1 MKLTA
6 SPKLLVGVFV
16 LMFFIILVSS
26 KFLSGVR
33 LDLSENGLYSL
44 SEGTERIVQSIEQ
57 PVTLTLF
64 FSDKA
69 SSQLPALRTYA
80 QRVQE
85 LIEEYVNLSN
95 GKLIFE
101 KVDPEPFSEAEDE
114 AALAGLQGVPF
125 GTRGDVVYF
134 GLRIKNDLGAE
145 EVIPFMQPDR
155 EAYLEY
161 ELTKL
166 ISSLSKTSLP
176 TVGVYSGLDIQGG
189 FDFMTR
195 QSKPAWTIL
204 DYIQQGFQIEWID
217 DNATEINNIDV
228 LLLIAPQNLSEKL
241 KFAIDQFVI
250 SGGRTIVFL
259 DPYMETIATQG
270 GVPAVQRSDLSSLLP
285 NWGVKLR
292 EDVFVTDFAN
302 SMVVGVGQS
311 RNPVRHIGLLSM
323 DPQGA
328 AGEDGVDIII
338 HGLESLNWSS
348 AGILDQVE
356 GSDVQFSPMIV
367 SSDQAQPRSAE
378 LLTQLADPQTLM
390 DEFVPTG
397 ERYTLAAKISGK
409 AKTAFPEGI
418 RFTEDL
424 AKNADDSETEASND
438 EGSEVGADKVTA
450 EPETTEITLAAN
462 HQETDSLRLFI
473 VADTDILSDR
483 LWVQVQNFF
492 GQQIVSPWADNG
504 SLLVNAIENF
514 SGHPDLIEIR
524 SQGRFNRPFDKVEAM
539 RLDAE
544 ARFLE
549 QQNRLEEELEA
560 TESKLLEL
568 EQLRG
573 EGDGAMFSDEQAAE
587 LEKFQS
593 EKLKIRK
600 QLRDVQHQ
608 LDQDIESLGTRLK
621 LINIFLVPSLIL
633 LLVLSVAMRKRFA

>member
-6 SPKLLVGVFV
+6 SPKVLVGVFM

-26 KFLSGVR
+26 KFLSGAR

-44 SEGTERIVQSIEQ
+44 SEGTERILESIEQ

-80 QRVQE
+80 QRVEE

-95 GKLIFE
+95 GKLVFE
-101 KVDPEPFSEAEDE
+101 KIDPVPFSEAEDE

-134 GLRIKNDLGAE
+134 GLRIKNDEGAE

-176 TVGVYSGLDIQGG
+176 TVGVYSGIDVQGG
-189 FDFMTR
+189 FDYMTR
-195 QSKPAWTIL
+195 QSTPAWTIL
-204 DYIQQGFQIEWID
+204 DYIQQGFDIEWID
-217 DNATEINNIDV
+217 DNATEIKDIDV
-228 LLLIAPQNLSEKL
+228 LLLIAPQNLSEQL
-241 KFAIDQFVI
+241 KFAIDQFVVG
-250 SGGRTIVFL
+250 GGRTIVFL
-259 DPYMETIATQG
+259 DPYIETMAAQG
-270 GVPAVQRSDLSSLLP
+270 GVPSVQRSDLSELLP
-285 NWGVKLR
+285 NWGVSLR
-292 EDVFVTDFAN
+292 DDKFVTDFTN

-311 RNPVRHIGLLSM
+311 RNPVRHIGLLSLN
-323 DPQGA
+323 PQESV
-328 AGEDGVDIII
+328 GEGEADIII
-338 HGLESLNWSS
+338 HGLESINWSS
-348 AGILDQVE
+348 AGILDKVE
-356 GSDVQFSPMIV
+356 GSEVQVSPLILT
-367 SSDQAQPRSAE
+367 SDQAQPREAE

-390 DEFVPTG
+390 DDFAPTG
-397 ERYTLAAKISGK
+397 ERYILAAKITGQ
-409 AKTAFPEGI
+409 AKTAYPEGI
-418 RFTEDL
+418 RFTETVE
-424 AKNADDSETEASND
+424 SEVSNDEASN
-438 EGSEVGADKVTA
+438 ESEEAD
-450 EPETTEITLAAN
+450 EPETRDIALDAK
-462 HQETDSLRLFI
+462 HLETDSLRLM
-473 VADTDILSDR
+473 VVTDTDVLSDR
-483 LWVQVQNFF
+483 LWVQVQSFF
-492 GQQIVSPWADNG
+492 GQQVVSPWADNG

-524 SQGRFNRPFDKVEAM
+524 SQGRFNRPFEKVESL

-549 QQNRLEEELEA
+549 QQQRLEEELEA
-560 TESKLLEL
+560 TESKLVKL

-573 EGDGAMFSDEQAAE
+573 EGEGAMFSDEQATE
-587 LEKFQS
+587 LEKFQA

-621 LINIFLVPSLIL
+621 LINIFLVSGLIFL
-633 LLVLSVAMRKRFA
+633 WVLIAAMRKRFA

>member
-6 SPKLLVGVFV
+6 SPKVLVGVFM

-26 KFLSGVR
+26 KFLSGAR

-44 SEGTERIVQSIEQ
+44 SEGTERILESIEQ

-80 QRVQE
+80 QRVEE

-95 GKLIFE
+95 GKLVFE
-101 KVDPEPFSEAEDE
+101 KIDPVPFSEAEDE

-134 GLRIKNDLGAE
+134 GLRIKNDEGDQE
-145 EVIPFMQPDR
+145 IIPFMQPDR

-176 TVGVYSGLDIQGG
+176 KVGVYSGIDVQGG
-189 FDFMTR
+189 FDYMTR
-195 QSKPAWTIL
+195 QSTPAWTIL
-204 DYIQQGFQIEWID
+204 DYIQQGFEIEWID
-217 DNATEINNIDV
+217 DDATEIKDIDV

-250 SGGRTIVFL
+250 GGGRTVVFL
-259 DPYMETIATQG
+259 DPYIETMAAQG
-270 GVPAVQRSDLSSLLP
+270 GVPSVQRSDLSELLP
-285 NWGVKLR
+285 NWGVSLR
-292 EDVFVTDFAN
+292 DDMFVTDFAN

-323 DPQGA
+323 NPQESV
-328 AGEDGVDIII
+328 GEGQADIII
-338 HGLESLNWSS
+338 HGLESVNWSS
-348 AGILDQVE
+348 AGILDKVQ
-356 GSDVQFSPMIV
+356 GSEVQISPLILT
-367 SSDQAQPRSAE
+367 SDQAQPRESE

-390 DEFVPTG
+390 DEFAPTG
-397 ERYTLAAKISGK
+397 ERYILAAKISGK
-409 AKTAFPEGI
+409 AKTAYPEGI
-418 RFTEDL
+418 RFTETV
-424 AKNADDSETEASND
+424 E
-438 EGSEVGADKVTA
+438 SEVGEEASSDNAAKGNEAD
-450 EPETTEITLAAN
+450 EPETREIALDAK
-462 HQETDSLRLFI
+462 HLETDSLRLM
-473 VADTDILSDR
+473 VVTDSDILSDR
-483 LWVQVQNFF
+483 LWVQVQSFF
-492 GQQIVSPWADNG
+492 GQQVVSPWADNG

-524 SQGRFNRPFDKVEAM
+524 SQGRFNRPFEKVESL

-549 QQNRLEEELEA
+549 QQQRLEDELEA
-560 TESKLLEL
+560 TEGKLVKL

-573 EGDGAMFSDEQAAE
+573 DSEGAMFSDEQAAE
-587 LEKFQS
+587 LEKFQA

-621 LINIFLVPSLIL
+621 LINIFLVPGLIFL
-633 LLVLSVAMRKRFA
+633 WVLIAAMRKRFA